1 MATAAVVLAAGKG
14 TRFRSERAKVLHE
27 VAGRTLLRW
36 VLEALRPLG
45 LARTVVV
52 VGHQGDDVAAEAA
65 AAGLP
70 GLVTVR
76 QPEQRGTGHAVR
88 CPVEAGALDDVDTA
102 LVVPGD
108 GPLLRSD

>member
-1 MATAAVVLAAGKG
+1 MTTAAVVLAAGKG
-14 TRFRSERAKVLHE
+14 TRFKSERAKVLHA

-45 LARTVVV
+45 LERTVVV
-52 VGHQGDDVAAEAA
+52 VGHQADEVAAEAA
-65 AAGLP
+65 AAELP

-88 CPVEAGALDDVDTA
+88 CTVDAGDLDDVDTV
-102 LVVPGD
+102 LVLPGD
-108 GPLLRSD
+108 VPLLRAD